1 MKWVYDLTS
10 AEPII
15 KDMPIYD
22 AALIDQ
28 GELVMIAATTV
39 FTAGADGGYALITAS
54 AGASV
59 GAAQGV
65 NCVGISMEKSTTV
78 GSTGSTTSIA
88 AAHNITT
95 GVVAYGK
102 VIINPFA
109 VYRAELASGGSA
121 DTVTGASVPVLAGVA
136 AGFTISSATIEAWG
150 GHFVYFSASAG
161 PNYGSFRRIA
171 TAASGGTFLTDV
183 APTATPTTS
192 DRVILFDIGA
202 GKTPGPIN
210 AEATAMGSASLTSHT
225 GTNFRI
231 VETWVDIGS
240 GVQKATNLLLG
251 GSRCNLSG
259 AQRGLTKIYQ
269 DLMMKDH
276 AFGVDI

>member
-1 MKWVYDLTS
+1 MKWVYDLCG

-28 GELVMIAATTV
+28 GELVMLAATTV

-54 AGASV
+54 AGASIGGSQAV
-59 GAAQGV
+59 DA
-65 NCVGISMEKSTTV
+65 VGISMEKATTA
-78 GSTGSTTSIA
+78 GTTGSTTSIA

-95 GVVAYGK
+95 GVVCYGK

-109 VYRAELASGGSA
+109 VYRAELTSHGSA
-121 DTVTGASVPVLAGVA
+121 DTPTGASIPVLAGVA
-136 AGFTISSATIEAWG
+136 AGFTISCGTAEAWD
-150 GHFVYFSASAG
+150 GHFCYFSASAG
-161 PNYGSFRRIA
+161 PNYGSFRRVASAA
-171 TAASGGTFLTDV
+171 TAGTFLTDV

-192 DRVILFDIGA
+192 DRVIMFSIA
-202 GKTPGPIN
+202 PGKKPGPLN
-210 AEATAMGSASLTSHT
+210 AEATAIGSASLTSHT
-225 GTNFRI
+225 ATNLRV

-251 GSRCNLSG
+251 GGRCNVSG
-259 AQRGLTKIYQ
+259 AQRGLVKIYQ
-269 DLMMKDH
+269 DIMMKDH